1 MTRFGEQYRT
11 LLQRISEAKSRDDH
25 DAQEIAERELATL
38 IRGIQPPL
46 PVDFKKA
53 QACDAE
59 TK

>member
-1 MTRFGEQYRT
+1 VTPQEHFTALLAQIVKAKQVGDEKAREQ
-11 LLQRISEAKSRDDH
+11 
-25 DAQEIAERELATL
+25 AEVELANL